1 MTVIGNGHEDEER
14 RDDEGDR
21 ADVVRAVERGVDEVR
36 QAYAR
41 LVLNVERARAVTDG
55 STHPLPGRA
64 LRHWTAALELA
75 DRTQRWLSGGVAELR
90 RGPGGPPGA
99 IDDVVTALVRATDG
113 VRASAANLV
122 QLRQRLDTATSGA
135 PAGALTWLRG
145 GAGALDELTA
155 RMQQGC
161 AALSAYTNG
170 VAGFDGRPGRTA
182 RAVALAQASWHPP
195 DCVGMGAKLAGLLVG
210 AAGRR
215 PHDPPV
221 PAHLRVPAPRRAAWQ
236 AVRGTRAA
244 AGPPPTDL
252 AFLDHCLR
260 TLLLLTRGN
269 PIWYA
274 DRVERYRRAGALG
287 YYADALAAALVV
299 AVDRRLA
306 PGRNAT
312 TVRRLA
318 ARLHARYDG
327 GTGDVPPEVGGGLLR
342 AALGAAPVPAAG
354 AVRLTLAQTLLVVD
368 LLGDEMPRRRDRADF
383 RSEVVEVA
391 SALGPARLRAEP
403 TTLERFCDG

>member
-1 MTVIGNGHEDEER
+1 MTLIGD
-14 RDDEGDR
+14 DCDEGDR
-21 ADVVRAVERGVDEVR
+21 TDAVRSLERGVDEVR

-41 LVLNVERARAVTDG
+41 LVLNLERARAVTDG
-55 STHPLPGRA
+55 SKNPLPARA

-75 DRTQRWLSGGVAELR
+75 ERTQRWLSGGVAELR
-90 RGPGGPPGA
+90 RGPDGPPGA
-99 IDDVVTALVRATDG
+99 IDDVLTALVRATDG
-113 VRASAANLV
+113 VRASAANLI
-122 QLRQRLDTATSGA
+122 QLRHRLDTATTGA
-135 PAGALTWLRG
+135 PTGAPTRLRG

-161 AALSAYTNG
+161 AALSAYTNVVSG
-170 VAGFDGRPGRTA
+170 LDVRAGRTA

-195 DCVGMGAKLAGLLVG
+195 DCVGVGAKLAGRLVG

-221 PAHLRVPAPRRAAWQ
+221 PAHLRVPAVRRAAWRTVLGIGS
-236 AVRGTRAA
+236 ASRL
-244 AGPPPTDL
+244 PPTTD
-252 AFLDHCLR
+252 AGFLHHSLR
-260 TLLLLTRGN
+260 TLLTLTSGN
-269 PIWYA
+269 PIRYA
-274 DRVERYRRAGALG
+274 ARVERYRRAGVLG

-306 PGRNAT
+306 PGRDAA

-327 GTGDVPPEVGGGLLR
+327 GTGDVPAEVGGGLLR
-342 AALGAAPVPAAG
+342 AALGAAPAPAAG
-354 AVRLTLAQTLLVVD
+354 TVRLTLVQTLLVVD
-368 LLGDEMPRRRDRADF
+368 LLGDEPLRRRDRADF
-383 RSEVVEVA
+383 RSEAVELA

-403 TTLERFCDG
+403 TTRERYCDG